1 MAPEWYDLLQGYNL
15 MIRSNDDRLYAIMI
29 FVLFVFPLFSSL
41 VMLLLKIY
49 RENNIIRAKYLPFH
63 ITDMK
68 FWERKEFFKN
78 RKNFSISSP
87 SLGAIKSFEKKG
99 TM

>member
-15 MIRSNDDRLYAIMI
+15 MIRSNDYRLYAIMI
-29 FVLFVFPLFSSL
+29 FVLFVFSLFSSL

-49 RENNIIRAKYLPFH
+49 GENNIIRAKYLPFH

-68 FWERKEFFKN
+68 F
-78 RKNFSISSP
+78 
-87 SLGAIKSFEKKG
+87 
-99 TM
+99 